1 MDYIG
6 LSEEE
11 LLDVAV
17 EAERDM
23 EAAKARFNT
32 KLRDLGVREEE
43 IAKRMRHFESTYLL
57 RRLIAEN
64 NRRIVE
70 SLGGEFDI
78 RKKDI
83 FI

>member
-11 LLDVAV
+11 LLDVVV

-32 KLRDLGVREEE
+32 KLRDLAVREEE
-43 IAKRMRHFESTYLL
+43 IARRMRYFESTYLI
-57 RRLIAEN
+57 RKLIAEN
-64 NRRIVE
+64 NRRLAE
-70 SLGGEFDI
+70 GLEGEFDI
-78 RKKDI
+78 RKKDF

>member
-11 LLDVAV
+11 LLDVVV

-23 EAAKARFNT
+23 GAAKARFNT

-43 IAKRMRHFESTYLL
+43 IARRMRYFESTYLI
-57 RRLIAEN
+57 RKLIAEN
-64 NRRIVE
+64 NRRLAE
-70 SLGGEFDI
+70 GLEGEFDI
-78 RKKDI
+78 RKKDF

>member
-11 LLDVAV
+11 LLDVVV

-43 IAKRMRHFESTYLL
+43 IARRMRYFESTYLI
-57 RRLIAEN
+57 RKLIAEN
-64 NRRIVE
+64 NRRLAE
-70 SLGGEFDI
+70 GLEGEFDI
-78 RKKDI
+78 RKKDF

>member
-11 LLDVAV
+11 LLDVVV

-23 EAAKARFNT
+23 EAAKSRFNT

-43 IAKRMRHFESTYLL
+43 IARRMRYFESTYLI
-57 RRLIAEN
+57 RKLIAEN
-64 NRRIVE
+64 NRRLAE
-70 SLGGEFDI
+70 GLEGEFDI
-78 RKKDI
+78 RKKDF